1 MNYNASLLHYP
12 IPSLRPIIATY
23 ELNYQKGRVISL
35 GIYSDDIIMNE
46 RSTETSVRQDAEA
59 AGYRENKL
67 EADWSKRNEN
77 TKTTNRRYN
86 NICDF

>member
-35 GIYSDDIIMNE
+35 GIYSDDIITNE
-46 RSTETSVRQDAEA
+46 SFDKYLDNLVSQYSVQKQ
-59 AGYRENKL
+59 GQQQPNV
-67 EADWSKRNEN
+67 
-77 TKTTNRRYN
+77 TT
-86 NICDF
+86 

>member
-35 GIYSDDIIMNE
+35 GIYSDDIITNE
-46 RSTETSVRQDAEA
+46 SFDKYLDNLVSQYSIHKQ
-59 AGYRENKL
+59 GQQQPNM
-67 EADWSKRNEN
+67 
-77 TKTTNRRYN
+77 TT
-86 NICDF
+86 